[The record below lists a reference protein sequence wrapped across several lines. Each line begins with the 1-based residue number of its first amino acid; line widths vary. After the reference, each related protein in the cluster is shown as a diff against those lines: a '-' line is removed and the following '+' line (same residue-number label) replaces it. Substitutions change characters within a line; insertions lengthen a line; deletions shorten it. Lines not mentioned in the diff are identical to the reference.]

1 MSDINPG
8 HKEPKR
14 RITIIVINS
23 LLAIL
28 IVLAIIW
35 GISTYFNLDAEAYTN
50 DAQVEEYINPVNVR
64 IPGYIKNVKFEDHQ
78 HVKKG
83 DTLATIDDSEYKIA
97 LEQAEAAY
105 LSAQAAKNVTSS
117 SKNTAQSNLEISDAN
132 ISASKVRLWNAEQ
145 NFHRYQNLLK
155 DGAATQQQFDQVKTE
170 YDALVDQTNALVKQK
185 NTTNLTTNEVGKRI
199 DVNDAEIK
207 RAKAAVDLAQLNLSY
222 TIITA
227 PYSGTTGRR
236 NIQEGQLVQAGQT
249 LLYFVRNNDKWIVAN
264 YRETQI
270 QKLHIGQKVRLEI
283 DGLDNKILIGRIA
296 AISEATGSSY
306 SAIPLDNS
314 TGNFVKVQQRIPVKI
329 ELTRDDN
336 KQTDIDQLKAGM
348 NVEAE
353 LINKN

>member
-14 RITIIVINS
+14 KITIIVSNG
-23 LLAIL
+23 LLAVSI
-28 IVLAIIW
+28 ILAIIW
-35 GISTYFNLDAEAYTN
+35 GFSTYFNLDTEAYTN

-64 IPGYIKNVKFEDHQ
+64 IPGYIKAVKFDDHQ
-78 HVKKG
+78 RVKKG
-83 DTLATIDDSEYKIA
+83 DTLVTIDDSEYKIA

-105 LSAQAAKNVTSS
+105 LSAQAAKIVTSS
-117 SKNTAQSNLEISDAN
+117 SQHTSQSNLEISDAN
-132 ISASKVRLWNAEQ
+132 ISASKARLWNAEQ

-170 YDALVDQTNALVKQK
+170 YDALTDQTNALVKQR
-185 NTTNLTTNEVGKRI
+185 NTTTLTTSEVGKRI

-207 RAKAAVDLAQLNLSY
+207 RAKAAVDLAKLNLSY
-222 TIITA
+222 TIVTA
-227 PYSGTTGRR
+227 PYNGVTGRR
-236 NIQEGQLVQAGQT
+236 NIQEGQLVQAGQN
-249 LLYFVRNNDKWIVAN
+249 LLYFVRNNDKWVVAN

-270 QKLHIGQKVRLEI
+270 EKLHVGQKVSLDI
-283 DGLDNKILIGRIA
+283 DGFSNKTMIGRIA
-296 AISEATGSSY
+296 AISEATGASY

-336 KQTDIDQLKAGM
+336 KQYDIDQLKAGM
-348 NVEAE
+348 NVEVR